1 MTESAWIDLGRLILE
16 VLGAIST
23 VLAAVFAGLHWTVR
37 REMVSRSDL
46 ARYQAEHDDAHELL
60 AQRLAEGERQFAAIK
75 MDIDHLPH
83 IDDVGELKDRVVVVE
98 GLIKVQ
104 TAMIEGLKEVLERI
118 ERPLNM
124 IVAAKLKGD

>member
-1 MTESAWIDLGRLILE
+1 VTETAWIDLGRLVLE
-16 VLGAIST
+16 VLGALST
-23 VLAAVFAGLHWTVR
+23 VLAAVFGWAHWTLR
-37 REMVSRSDL
+37 REMVSRAEL
-46 ARYQAEHDDAHELL
+46 ARYQAAHDDAHALL
-60 AQRLAEGERQFAAIK
+60 AQRLADGERQFAALQ

-83 IDDVGELKDRVVVVE
+83 VDDVADIRDRVGVVE

-124 IVAAKLKGD
+124 IVEAKLKGD

>member
-1 MTESAWIDLGRLILE
+1 
-16 VLGAIST
+16 
-23 VLAAVFAGLHWTVR
+23 
-37 REMVSRSDL
+37 
-46 ARYQAEHDDAHELL
+46 L

-83 IDDVGELKDRVVVVE
+83 VDDVGELKDRVVAVE

-124 IVAAKLKGD
+124 IVEAKLKGD